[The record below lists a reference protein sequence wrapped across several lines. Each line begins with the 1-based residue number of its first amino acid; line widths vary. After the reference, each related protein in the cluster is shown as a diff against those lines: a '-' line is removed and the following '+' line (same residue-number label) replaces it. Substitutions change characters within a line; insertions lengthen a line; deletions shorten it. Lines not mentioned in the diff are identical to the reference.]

1 MNKDEFAKSHLG
13 LVHSLCSRFT
23 GKGSEYDELYSAGC
37 LGLAKAINNFDDSRG
52 LQFSTYAFP
61 VIMGELK
68 RLFRDGGAVKVS
80 RSLKELSLK
89 INKLNNESELKNG
102 RDLSVSELAEKLG
115 VAPEK
120 IAEAVCSAQPAVSIN
135 SEDESSS
142 APEIPSPDIQYEIT
156 ERLSLAAAIEGLE
169 ENDKKIINLR
179 YYRSKT
185 QVETAKIL
193 NMTQVQISRR
203 EKKILS
209 LIRQKMSSQSI
220 NSSALFIKALS
231 SFIAF
236 SVSIPP

>member
-13 LVHSLCSRFT
+13 LVRSLCSRFT
-23 GKGSEYDELYSAGC
+23 GKGIEYDELYSAGC

-68 RLFRDGGAVKVS
+68 RLFRDGGTVKVS

-102 RDLSVSELAEKLG
+102 RELSVSELAEKLG

-120 IAEAVCSAQPAVSIN
+120 IAEAVCSAQPTVSIN

-156 ERLSLAAAIEGLE
+156 ERLSLAAAIESLE

-209 LIRQKMSSQSI
+209 LIRQKMSG
-220 NSSALFIKALS
+220 
-231 SFIAF
+231 
-236 SVSIPP
+236 

>member
-13 LVHSLCSRFT
+13 LVRSLCSRFT
-23 GKGSEYDELYSAGC
+23 GKGIEYDELYSAGC

-102 RDLSVSELAEKLG
+102 RELSVSELAEKLG

-120 IAEAVCSAQPAVSIN
+120 IAEAVCSAQPTVSIN

-156 ERLSLAAAIEGLE
+156 ERLSLAAAIESLE

-209 LIRQKMSSQSI
+209 LIRQKMSG
-220 NSSALFIKALS
+220 
-231 SFIAF
+231 
-236 SVSIPP
+236 

>member
-13 LVHSLCSRFT
+13 LVHSLCSRFS
-23 GKGSEYDELYSAGC
+23 GKGIEYDELYSAGC

-102 RDLSVSELAEKLG
+102 RELSVSELAEKLG
-115 VAPEK
+115 VTPEK

-156 ERLSLAAAIEGLE
+156 ERLSLAAAIESLE

-209 LIRQKMSSQSI
+209 LIRQKMSG
-220 NSSALFIKALS
+220 
-231 SFIAF
+231 
-236 SVSIPP
+236 

>member
-23 GKGSEYDELYSAGC
+23 GKGIEYDELYSAGC
-37 LGLAKAINNFDDSRG
+37 LGLAKAINNFDGSRG

-89 INKLNNESELKNG
+89 INKLNNESKLKNG
-102 RDLSVSELAEKLG
+102 RELSVSELAEKLG

-120 IAEAVCSAQPAVSIN
+120 IAEAVCSAQPTVSIN

-156 ERLSLAAAIEGLE
+156 ERLSFAAAIESLE

-193 NMTQVQISRR
+193 KMTQVQISRR

-209 LIRQKMSSQSI
+209 LIRQKMSG
-220 NSSALFIKALS
+220 
-231 SFIAF
+231 
-236 SVSIPP
+236 

>member
-23 GKGSEYDELYSAGC
+23 GKGIEYDELYSAGC

-102 RDLSVSELAEKLG
+102 RELSVSELAETLG

-120 IAEAVCSAQPAVSIN
+120 IAEAVCSAQPTVSIN

-156 ERLSLAAAIEGLE
+156 ERLSLAAAIESLE

-209 LIRQKMSSQSI
+209 LIRQKMSG
-220 NSSALFIKALS
+220 
-231 SFIAF
+231 
-236 SVSIPP
+236 

>member
-23 GKGSEYDELYSAGC
+23 GKGIEYDELYSAGC

-102 RDLSVSELAEKLG
+102 RELSVSELAEKLG

-120 IAEAVCSAQPAVSIN
+120 IAEAVCSAQPTVSIN

-142 APEIPSPDIQYEIT
+142 VPEIPSPDIQYEIT
-156 ERLSLAAAIEGLE
+156 ERLSLAAAIESLE

-209 LIRQKMSSQSI
+209 LIRQKMSG
-220 NSSALFIKALS
+220 
-231 SFIAF
+231 
-236 SVSIPP
+236 

>member
-23 GKGSEYDELYSAGC
+23 GKGIEYDELYSAGC

-89 INKLNNESELKNG
+89 INKLNNESKLKNG
-102 RDLSVSELAEKLG
+102 MELSVSELAEKLG

-120 IAEAVCSAQPAVSIN
+120 IAEAVCSAQPTVSIN

-156 ERLSLAAAIEGLE
+156 ERLSLAAAIESLE

-209 LIRQKMSSQSI
+209 LIRQKMSG
-220 NSSALFIKALS
+220 
-231 SFIAF
+231 
-236 SVSIPP
+236 

>member
-23 GKGSEYDELYSAGC
+23 GKGIEYDELYSAGC

-102 RDLSVSELAEKLG
+102 RELSVSELAEKLG

-120 IAEAVCSAQPAVSIN
+120 IAEAVCSAQPTVSIN

-209 LIRQKMSSQSI
+209 LIRQKMSG
-220 NSSALFIKALS
+220 
-231 SFIAF
+231 
-236 SVSIPP
+236 

>member
-23 GKGSEYDELYSAGC
+23 GKGIEYDELYSAGC

-102 RDLSVSELAEKLG
+102 RELSISELAEKLG

-120 IAEAVCSAQPAVSIN
+120 IAEAVCSAQPTVSIN

-156 ERLSLAAAIEGLE
+156 ERLSLAAAIESLE

-209 LIRQKMSSQSI
+209 LIRQKMSG
-220 NSSALFIKALS
+220 
-231 SFIAF
+231 
-236 SVSIPP
+236 

>member
-23 GKGSEYDELYSAGC
+23 GKGIEYDELYSAGC

-102 RDLSVSELAEKLG
+102 RELSISELAEKLG

-120 IAEAVCSAQPAVSIN
+120 IAEAVCSAQPTVSIN

-156 ERLSLAAAIEGLE
+156 ERLSLAAAIESLE

-179 YYRSKT
+179 YYKSKT

-209 LIRQKMSSQSI
+209 LIRQKMSG
-220 NSSALFIKALS
+220 
-231 SFIAF
+231 
-236 SVSIPP
+236 

>member
-23 GKGSEYDELYSAGC
+23 GKGIEYDELYSAGC

-89 INKLNNESELKNG
+89 INKLNNESELKSG
-102 RDLSVSELAEKLG
+102 RELSVSELAEKLG
-115 VAPEK
+115 VTPEK
-120 IAEAVCSAQPAVSIN
+120 IAEAVCSAQPTVSIN

-156 ERLSLAAAIEGLE
+156 ERLSLAAAIESLE

-209 LIRQKMSSQSI
+209 LIRQKMSG
-220 NSSALFIKALS
+220 
-231 SFIAF
+231 
-236 SVSIPP
+236 

>member
-23 GKGSEYDELYSAGC
+23 GKGIEYDELYSAGC

-68 RLFRDGGAVKVS
+68 RLFRDSGAVKVS

-102 RDLSVSELAEKLG
+102 RELSVSELAEKLG
-115 VAPEK
+115 VTPEK
-120 IAEAVCSAQPAVSIN
+120 IAEAVCSAQPTVSIN

-209 LIRQKMSSQSI
+209 LIRQKMSG
-220 NSSALFIKALS
+220 
-231 SFIAF
+231 
-236 SVSIPP
+236 

>member
-13 LVHSLCSRFT
+13 LVHSLCSRFS
-23 GKGSEYDELYSAGC
+23 GKGIEYDELYSAGC

-102 RDLSVSELAEKLG
+102 RELSVSELAEKLG

-120 IAEAVCSAQPAVSIN
+120 IAEAVCSAQPTVSIN

-156 ERLSLAAAIEGLE
+156 ERLSLAAAIESLE

-209 LIRQKMSSQSI
+209 LIRQKMSG
-220 NSSALFIKALS
+220 
-231 SFIAF
+231 
-236 SVSIPP
+236 

>member
-23 GKGSEYDELYSAGC
+23 GKGIEYDELYSAGC

-89 INKLNNESELKNG
+89 INKLNNESKLKNG
-102 RDLSVSELAEKLG
+102 RELSVSELAEKLG

-120 IAEAVCSAQPAVSIN
+120 IAEAVCSAQPTVSIN

-209 LIRQKMSSQSI
+209 LIRQKMSG
-220 NSSALFIKALS
+220 
-231 SFIAF
+231 
-236 SVSIPP
+236 

>member
-23 GKGSEYDELYSAGC
+23 GKGIEYDELYSAGC

-89 INKLNNESELKNG
+89 INKLNNESKLKNG
-102 RDLSVSELAEKLG
+102 RELSVSELAEKLG

-120 IAEAVCSAQPAVSIN
+120 IAEAVCSAQPTVSIN
-135 SEDESSS
+135 SEDESSA

-156 ERLSLAAAIEGLE
+156 ERLSLAAAIESLE

-179 YYRSKT
+179 YYKSKT

-209 LIRQKMSSQSI
+209 LIRQKMSG
-220 NSSALFIKALS
+220 
-231 SFIAF
+231 
-236 SVSIPP
+236 

>member
-23 GKGSEYDELYSAGC
+23 GKGIEYDELYSAGC

-89 INKLNNESELKNG
+89 INKLNNESKLKSG
-102 RDLSVSELAEKLG
+102 RELSVSELAEKLG
-115 VAPEK
+115 VTPEK
-120 IAEAVCSAQPAVSIN
+120 IAEAVCSAQPTVSIN

-156 ERLSLAAAIEGLE
+156 ERLSLAAAIESLE

-209 LIRQKMSSQSI
+209 LIRQKMSG
-220 NSSALFIKALS
+220 
-231 SFIAF
+231 
-236 SVSIPP
+236 

>member
-23 GKGSEYDELYSAGC
+23 GKGIEYDELYSAGC

-102 RDLSVSELAEKLG
+102 RELSVSELAEKLG

-156 ERLSLAAAIEGLE
+156 ERLSLAAAIESLE

-209 LIRQKMSSQSI
+209 LIRQKMSG
-220 NSSALFIKALS
+220 
-231 SFIAF
+231 
-236 SVSIPP
+236 

>member
-23 GKGSEYDELYSAGC
+23 GKGIEYDELYSAGC
-37 LGLAKAINNFDDSRG
+37 LGLAKAINNFDNSRG

-89 INKLNNESELKNG
+89 INKLNNESKLKNG
-102 RDLSVSELAEKLG
+102 RELSVSELAEKLG
-115 VAPEK
+115 VTPEK
-120 IAEAVCSAQPAVSIN
+120 IAEAVCSAQPTVSIN

-156 ERLSLAAAIEGLE
+156 ERLSLAAAIESLE

-179 YYRSKT
+179 YYKSKT

-209 LIRQKMSSQSI
+209 LIRQKMSG
-220 NSSALFIKALS
+220 
-231 SFIAF
+231 
-236 SVSIPP
+236 

>member
-23 GKGSEYDELYSAGC
+23 GKGIEYDELYSAGC

-209 LIRQKMSSQSI
+209 LIRQKMSS
-220 NSSALFIKALS
+220 
-231 SFIAF
+231 
-236 SVSIPP
+236 

>member
-23 GKGSEYDELYSAGC
+23 GKGIEYDELYSAGC
-37 LGLAKAINNFDDSRG
+37 LGLAKAINNFDGSRG

-102 RDLSVSELAEKLG
+102 RELSVSELAEKLG
-115 VAPEK
+115 VTPEK
-120 IAEAVCSAQPAVSIN
+120 IAEAVCSAQPTVSIN
-135 SEDESSS
+135 SEDENAA

-156 ERLSLAAAIEGLE
+156 ERLSLAAAIESLE

-209 LIRQKMSSQSI
+209 LIRQKMSG
-220 NSSALFIKALS
+220 
-231 SFIAF
+231 
-236 SVSIPP
+236 